1 MPTKKTATGPARM
14 QIGVRVDMDLY
25 DEVKVIA
32 IRQRRRFMDLY
43 DEVKVI
49 AIRQRRRFNDMIE
62 EAMKDLME
70 KYKNLTDSTRR
81 GRHE

>member
-14 QIGVRVDMDLY
+14 QIGVRVD
-25 DEVKVIA
+25 
-32 IRQRRRFMDLY
+32 MDLY

>member
-1 MPTKKTATGPARM
+1 MEGRMPTKKTATGPARM
-14 QIGVRVDMDLY
+14 QIGVRVD
-25 DEVKVIA
+25 
-32 IRQRRRFMDLY
+32 MDLY